1 MIVFINSPAIIRR
14 GAAAVVTMSIMAV
27 FISCAGRGI
36 LETTVNKRFL
46 PEGYSLTAPQSIR
59 AEEKGIS
66 VVLYSRGFAQG
77 DAVYAEITGSVQT
90 LRSAS
95 VSFNGRMIPVVE
107 KLWGCRSL
115 FCIPPEMK
123 EGKSPVTVRCETGR
137 GQVKMEIP
145 VNVVSGKFLV
155 EKTPLDLGAFSD
167 NHKEISKEL
176 QAFIDKCTESK
187 KKVWAEV
194 LSDRLSSNLAHPRDM
209 HYITSEFYSKRV
221 YEQYNIVN
229 GKRVRAGDKTKVH
242 WGLDFRGDEGT
253 PVYAMARGHVS
264 LSARLHYEGNM
275 IILDHGN
282 GIFTYYMHM
291 AGRTVKEGDEVRA
304 GQLIGKVGSTGMS
317 TGSHLHVSFFLNK
330 EHADPLSI
338 LWLPIRE

>member
-1 MIVFINSPAIIRR
+1 MTVHTHIPLFIRR
-14 GAAAVVTMSIMAV
+14 GAAVITISIMV
-27 FISCAGRGI
+27 GFISCAGRGI
-36 LETTVNKRFL
+36 LETTVNQRFL
-46 PEGYSLTAPQSIR
+46 PKGYSLSAPLSIR
-59 AEEKGIS
+59 AEEKQIS

-77 DAVYAEITGSVQT
+77 DAVYAEITGPVQK

-107 KLWGCRSL
+107 KLWGYRSL
-115 FCIPPEMK
+115 FSIPPEMK

-137 GQVKMEIP
+137 GQVKIDIP
-145 VNVVSGKFLV
+145 VTVASGKFIV
-155 EKTPLDLGAFSD
+155 ETSPLDLGTFSD

-176 QAFIDKCTESK
+176 QAFIDKCTASK

-194 LSDRLSSNLAHPRDM
+194 ISDRLSSNLAHPRDM
-209 HYITSEFYSKRV
+209 HFITSEFYSKRV
-221 YEQYNIVN
+221 YEQYNIVD
-229 GKRVRAGDKTKVH
+229 GKRVRAGNKTKIH

-253 PVYAMARGHVS
+253 PVYAIARGHVS

-291 AGRTVKEGDEVRA
+291 AGRKVEEGEEVKA
-304 GQLIGKVGSTGMS
+304 GQLIGMVGSTGMS
-317 TGSHLHVSFFLNK
+317 TGSHLHVSFFLHK

-338 LWLPIRE
+338 LWLPIRD